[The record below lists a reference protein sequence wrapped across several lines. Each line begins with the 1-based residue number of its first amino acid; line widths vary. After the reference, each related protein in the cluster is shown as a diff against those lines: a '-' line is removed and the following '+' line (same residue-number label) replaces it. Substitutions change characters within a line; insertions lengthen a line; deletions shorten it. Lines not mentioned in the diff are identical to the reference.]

1 MLKFN
6 RARVHWLLI
15 LVLLVAIAMSGCSSA
30 EEVEAPADEDVATEE
45 EPMEEEEAAPETEE
59 EVTSE
64 EPIQIAF
71 FAPQA
76 NTYVA
81 ATFQGIQ
88 DVAEAEGAEVTFF
101 DTGFDA
107 TQEYNQI
114 QDAVTQEK
122 FDAFIIIPLDQVLLI
137 PVVEEAIAAGI
148 AVVNTDLVLGE
159 NPETFEPQVE
169 GQAGTVLIPAS
180 DRARYRFEQVVETCA
195 DLDPCNVG
203 WIGTI
208 ATVDYEKQITAGLD
222 QLEAENPNI
231 NIVSYQDT
239 GAFEAEPAIG
249 VAQDMLLA
257 HPEINVLS
265 TSGEQ
270 LMFGAEQAV
279 QEAGRDDIRL
289 ISQGASCPGMEAV
302 REGRWYGTT
311 IDAPYTEGKVG
322 AELAIQAV
330 RGELD
335 GPTGVHAALAADAG
349 PLFTAENVDT
359 FECQWDG

>member
-1 MLKFN
+1 MSSEG
-6 RARVHWLLI
+6 RSYPSWA
-15 LVLLVAIAMSGCSSA
+15 VLLVLVALLSLISCTGTPEAEIVETPDTASA
-30 EEVEAPADEDVATEE
+30 EVEPTEAPA
-45 EPMEEEEAAPETEE
+45 EPTA
-59 EVTSE
+59 E

-81 ATFQGIQ
+81 ATYQGIQ
-88 DVAEAEGAEVTFF
+88 DVAEREGAEVTFF

-107 TQEYNQI
+107 TKEYNQI
-114 QDAVTQEK
+114 QDAITQEK
-122 FDAFIIIPLDQVLLI
+122 FDAFIIIPLDQVLLV

-148 AVVNTDLVLGE
+148 EIVNTDLVLGPD
-159 NPETFEPQVE
+159 PETYEPQVE

-180 DRARYRFEQVVETCA
+180 DRAKYRFEQVVETCK

-208 ATVDYEKQITAGLD
+208 ATVDYEKQIVAGLET
-222 QLEAENPNI
+222 LEAENPNI
-231 NIVSYQDT
+231 HVVSYQDT
-239 GAFEAEPAIG
+239 GGFDAEPAIG

-257 HPEINVLS
+257 NPEINVLS

-302 REGRWYGTT
+302 GEGRWYGTT
-311 IDAPYTEGKVG
+311 IDAPYTEGEVG

-335 GPTGVHAALAADAG
+335 GPTGVHAAEAADSG
-349 PLFTAENVDT
+349 PLFWQDNVDT
-359 FECQWDG
+359 YECQWEG